1 MYLGM
6 VGNTCHPSTGSL
18 RQEDHKFKGGQ
29 SYSGRQKGKRGR
41 RATTRGGKTRVKWV
55 GVAKEM
61 EVPTL
66 AARCFPIGQVGT
78 TRKRWARGIPL
89 KIPVSDE
96 VGKAVPPPRQ

>member
-1 MYLGM
+1 LVIEGFC
-6 VGNTCHPSTGSL
+6 VSHTWGCTREAG
-18 RQEDHKFKGGQ
+18 EGKGVADCVMW
-29 SYSGRQKGKRGR
+29 KRGR